1 MDLFL
6 NGKMSESSKRLY
18 THNLKRLNDN
28 KEITSFS
35 FLKNTDKL
43 MELLPKNDN
52 TRRTYI
58 ISIVVCLKDRKG
70 FKKQLQFWTSK
81 MDEINKLLKTS
92 NEKTDRYIENEL
104 TWQEILDAR
113 DKLPKDSIEY
123 VVMCLYTMIPPRRNL
138 DMVAKIGKP
147 QENSNCYDGV
157 NFYFG
162 NYKTKGTYHTQV
174 VPVPDDLKEVLNSY
188 IENRPFR
195 TNDLL
200 VKKSGKPFTTK
211 DIQLTLNKVLN
222 KKVGATMMRSFY
234 LSSKDGD
241 VMQEMKDDSEKM
253 GTSSS
258 VIQSN
263 YLKK

>member
-18 THNLKRLNDN
+18 THNLKKLNEG
-28 KEITSFS
+28 KEITSLS
-35 FLKNTDKL
+35 FLKNTDKI

-81 MDEINKLLKTS
+81 MDDINKLLKTS
-92 NEKTDRYIENEL
+92 NEKTERFKENEL
-104 TWQEILDAR
+104 SWEEILDAR

-123 VVMCLYTMIPPRRNL
+123 VIMCLYTMIPPRRNL
-138 DMVAKIGKP
+138 DFIMKVGGPK
-147 QENSNCYDGV
+147 ENSNWYDGV

-162 NYKTKGTYHTQV
+162 CYKTKSTYKTQV
-174 VPVPDDLKEVLNSY
+174 IPVPDDLKEVLNSY
-188 IENRPFR
+188 LENRPFR
-195 TNDLL
+195 STDILI
-200 VKKSGKPFTTK
+200 KKSGKPFTTK
-211 DIQLTLNKVLN
+211 DIQLTLNKVLQ
-222 KKVGATMMRSFY
+222 KKIGATMMRSIY
-234 LSSKDGD
+234 LSSKYGD
-241 VMQEMKDDSEKM
+241 VMQDMKEDAENM
-253 GTSSS
+253 ATSTG